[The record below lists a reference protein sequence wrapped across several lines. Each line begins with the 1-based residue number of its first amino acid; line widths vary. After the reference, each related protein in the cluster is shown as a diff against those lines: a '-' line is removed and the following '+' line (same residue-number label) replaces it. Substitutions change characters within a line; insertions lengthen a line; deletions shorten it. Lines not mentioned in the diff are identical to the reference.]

1 MKVRAHTCYLGRT
14 GYAHHAR
21 SFFRELSKRVDLR
34 VRNFTWDP
42 DPDYLDETDL
52 GIVDTITLKD
62 ADGKYSDYPV
72 SHSFPDHR
80 WTAKDGF
87 EADVDLVL
95 VDTDHHY
102 FYEDLKAQVKIA
114 YTVWES
120 TELPDHFFKCLRD
133 RFDYLWVV
141 SEWHKEV
148 IVAQGYPKHRVFVV
162 NEGVD
167 LEFDPD
173 LIPLAEREYDDH
185 RFKFLFFGRW
195 DYRKSVPEII
205 GSFLKE
211 FDPSE
216 PVDLVIS
223 ADNPFSVDG
232 MNSTEERLAHY
243 GLNDPRVKVKHFLTR
258 DQYVNYIRRGHV
270 LVSCARS
277 EGWNIPLI
285 EAMAA
290 GTPTIYSDWG
300 AQLEFAKGRGTP
312 VGIKCELSAG
322 IGAKLGFA
330 GDCPGLYAE
339 PDFDD
344 LRAKMRECFERYSE
358 KKEKALRES
367 VEIREGFNWST
378 VADQGIKALKVACA
392 KGSRPGGRDAA
403 VVMSHADTKEKQQ
416 LLEMCVNTLKHQG
429 HCVIVSSHIPV
440 PKRIEEAADYVVI
453 DWDNPVVMDQEYHEL
468 SNTVPI
474 HFTKYSDFET
484 IYSFDFNHGYAALKL
499 IKNGAA
505 IAKTNGH
512 DFCHFI
518 NYDYVITDE
527 QVLKDHA
534 KLLEE
539 AEFISYSW
547 ANSKES
553 INTGFFSAQTSKAIE
568 IFDKIRSKR
577 DYFRYPGRVILEDVI
592 WSLISE
598 QGGKLETFEISSLS
612 RENIINCA
620 GVPTQPQIE
629 TASGNSFAFYLT
641 QDHAGSNYFFCY
653 SPGRDDVEF
662 EIATSLGKT
671 VRKMKGEIVSFTRI
685 PSEIIEEGVEVTFPE
700 YGISKKYDQKTKKG
714 SCSISNKNLI
724 GELGTEVRDL
734 NERIIH
740 FVDGPFVE
748 IKGRQ
753 KNRYQVR
760 FVDRSNGSTVYE
772 VEIENNNWC
781 RCSRKYYTD
790 WKIEIT
796 NLSTGET
803 DVHRFD
809 TKGKRVLVNFGSS
822 SLGDTLAWFPY
833 IEDFARKHSCK
844 AVVSTF
850 KNELFKSEYPELEFI
865 SPGEA
870 AKDIYASYEIG
881 WFYENGEEF
890 DRFKN
895 PRNVREI
902 PLQATATDILGL
914 DYVSKRPR
922 ITIPDSKPNIEGK
935 YVCIGIHATAQAKY
949 WNSER
954 GWQEL
959 TDYFNNLGYKVVLM
973 SLEEDGYMGNP
984 HPKGVIRPDGP
995 RSLANTISYLNG
1007 AELFVGV
1014 GSGLSWLAWAT
1025 GTQTCI
1031 ISGFSFPYTE
1041 PADELV
1047 IRVFNPKVCTGCFNR
1062 RRLDAGDWNWCPDK
1076 KGTNRQF
1083 ECTRTISSKD
1093 VIEKIEEHFNKS
1105 VGSSVEGAVQDAFA
1119 LGMVQNYSEILEA
1132 ARFFKQLGVTDFIEI
1147 GTDQGGTFLIWS
1159 KLSDDGVRIS
1169 VDLPH
1174 GAYGQAGYDVRR
1186 RDRILTG
1193 LGSQVHMLHGSS
1205 HDQGMKDQVAG
1216 ILDGKKV
1223 DFLFIDGDHSYEGVR
1238 QDYEMYR
1245 EFVKP
1250 GGWIGFHD
1258 ISDTKFHRSANC
1270 RVDRLWSELDGEK
1283 VEFIQEPRSHFGG
1296 IGFIRA

>member
-1 MKVRAHTCYLGRT
+1 MKVRAHTCYLGKT

-21 SFFRELSKRVDLR
+21 SFFRELSKRVELR

-42 DPDYLDETDL
+42 DPSYLNETDL
-52 GIVDTITLKD
+52 SVIDTITLKD
-62 ADGKYSDYPV
+62 SDDKYSDYPI
-72 SHSFPDHR
+72 SYSFPDKK
-80 WTAKDGF
+80 WTAQGEF

-102 FYEDLKAQVKIA
+102 FYEDLNAPVKIA

-120 TELPDHFFKCLRD
+120 TELPENFFKCLRD

-148 IVAQGYPKHRVFVV
+148 VVAQGYPKHRVFVV

-167 LEFDPD
+167 SEFDPD
-173 LIPLAEREYDDH
+173 RIPLAEREYDDH
-185 RFKFLFFGRW
+185 RFKFIFFGRW

-211 FDPSE
+211 FDSSE

-258 DQYVNYIRRGHV
+258 EQYVNYIRRGHV

-312 VGIKCELSAG
+312 VGIKCELPAG

-344 LRAKMRECFERYSE
+344 LKAKMRECFERYSE

-367 VEIREGFNWST
+367 VEIREEFNWST

-392 KGSRPGGRDAA
+392 KGSRSGGRDAA

-440 PKRIEEAADYVVI
+440 PKRIEEVADYVVI

-484 IYSFDFNHGYAALKL
+484 VYSFDFNHGYAALKL

-505 IAKTNGH
+505 IAKVNGH
-512 DFCHFI
+512 EACHFI

-539 AEFISYSW
+539 GVEFISYAW

-553 INTGFFSAQTSKAIE
+553 INTGFFSAQTGKAIE
-568 IFDKIRSKR
+568 VFDKIRSKR
-577 DYFRYPGRVILEDVI
+577 DYFRYPGKVILEDVI

-598 QGGKLETFEISSLS
+598 HGGRLETFEISSLS

-641 QDHAGSNYFFCY
+641 QDQAGINYFFCY

-662 EIATSLGKT
+662 EIITSRGTT

-685 PSEIIEEGVEVTFPE
+685 PSEVIKEGFEVTFPE

-714 SCSISNKNLI
+714 SCSISNKNII
-724 GELGTEVRDL
+724 GELDTEARDL

-753 KNRYQVR
+753 KNRYRVR
-760 FVDRSNGSTVYE
+760 FIDRSNESTVYE

-781 RCSRKYYTD
+781 RCSRQYYTD

-796 NLSTGET
+796 NLSTGEKEE
-803 DVHRFD
+803 HLFD
-809 TKGKRVLVNFGSS
+809 AKEKRVLVHFGSS
-822 SLGDTLAWFPY
+822 SLGDTIAWFPY
-833 IEDFARKHSCK
+833 LEEFEKKHGCK
-844 AVVSTF
+844 MVVSTF
-850 KNELFKSEYPELEFI
+850 KNELFRPEYPTFEFI
-865 SPGEA
+865 EPGKSA
-870 AKDIYASYEIG
+870 PNIYASYELG
-881 WFYENGEEF
+881 WFYKDGEEF

-895 PRNVREI
+895 PRNVR
-902 PLQATATDILGL
+902 PLSLQATATDILGL
-914 DYVSKRPR
+914 EFHTSRPR
-922 ITIPDSKPNIEGK
+922 IYVHDKQRKIEGK
-935 YVCIGIHATAQAKY
+935 YVCLGIHATAQAKY
-949 WNSER
+949 WNNPT
-954 GWQEL
+954 GWQEV
-959 TDYFNNLGYKVVLM
+959 TDHFISKGYQVVLL
-973 SLEEDGYMGNP
+973 SLEEDGYMGNK
-984 HPKGVIRPDGP
+984 HPIGVSRPEGP

-1007 AELFVGV
+1007 AELFIGV
-1014 GSGLSWLAWAT
+1014 GSGLSWLAWAV
-1025 GTQTCI
+1025 GVPTCI
-1031 ISGFSFPYTE
+1031 ISGFSYPHTE
-1041 PADELV
+1041 PLDDRV
-1047 IRVFNPKVCTGCFNR
+1047 IRIFNGSVCTGCFNR
-1062 RRLDAGDWNWCPDK
+1062 HRLDAGDWNWCPDH
-1076 KGTNRQF
+1076 KGTSRQF
-1083 ECTRTISSKD
+1083 ECTKSISGKQ
-1093 VIEKIEEHFNKS
+1093 VI
-1105 VGSSVEGAVQDAFA
+1105 
-1119 LGMVQNYSEILEA
+1119 SEIEA
-1132 ARFFKQLGVTDFIEI
+1132 FFWKKGA
-1147 GTDQGGTFLIWS
+1147 
-1159 KLSDDGVRIS
+1159 S
-1169 VDLPH
+1169 VF
-1174 GAYGQAGYDVRR
+1174 A
-1186 RDRILTG
+1186 
-1193 LGSQVHMLHGSS
+1193 
-1205 HDQGMKDQVAG
+1205 
-1216 ILDGKKV
+1216 
-1223 DFLFIDGDHSYEGVR
+1223 
-1238 QDYEMYR
+1238 
-1245 EFVKP
+1245 
-1250 GGWIGFHD
+1250 
-1258 ISDTKFHRSANC
+1258 
-1270 RVDRLWSELDGEK
+1270 
-1283 VEFIQEPRSHFGG
+1283 
-1296 IGFIRA
+1296 

>member
-1 MKVRAHTCYLGRT
+1 
-14 GYAHHAR
+14 
-21 SFFRELSKRVDLR
+21 
-34 VRNFTWDP
+34 
-42 DPDYLDETDL
+42 
-52 GIVDTITLKD
+52 
-62 ADGKYSDYPV
+62 
-72 SHSFPDHR
+72 
-80 WTAKDGF
+80 
-87 EADVDLVL
+87 
-95 VDTDHHY
+95 
-102 FYEDLKAQVKIA
+102 
-114 YTVWES
+114 
-120 TELPDHFFKCLRD
+120 
-133 RFDYLWVV
+133 V
-141 SEWHKEV
+141 SE
-148 IVAQGYPKHRVFVV
+148 RV
-162 NEGVD
+162 
-167 LEFDPD
+167 
-173 LIPLAEREYDDH
+173 
-185 RFKFLFFGRW
+185 
-195 DYRKSVPEII
+195 
-205 GSFLKE
+205 
-211 FDPSE
+211 
-216 PVDLVIS
+216 
-223 ADNPFSVDG
+223 
-232 MNSTEERLAHY
+232 
-243 GLNDPRVKVKHFLTR
+243 
-258 DQYVNYIRRGHV
+258 
-270 LVSCARS
+270 
-277 EGWNIPLI
+277 
-285 EAMAA
+285 EA
-290 GTPTIYSDWG
+290 
-300 AQLEFAKGRGTP
+300 
-312 VGIKCELSAG
+312 
-322 IGAKLGFA
+322 
-330 GDCPGLYAE
+330 
-339 PDFDD
+339 
-344 LRAKMRECFERYSE
+344 
-358 KKEKALRES
+358 
-367 VEIREGFNWST
+367 
-378 VADQGIKALKVACA
+378 
-392 KGSRPGGRDAA
+392 
-403 VVMSHADTKEKQQ
+403 
-416 LLEMCVNTLKHQG
+416 
-429 HCVIVSSHIPV
+429 
-440 PKRIEEAADYVVI
+440 AADYVVI
-453 DWDNPVVMDQEYHEL
+453 DKENPVIHDVEYERL
-468 SNTVPI
+468 GVSTF
-474 HFTKYSDFET
+474 HFMNYPDFEMT
-484 IYSFDFNHGYAALKL
+484 YSFDFNHGYAALKL

-505 IAKTNGH
+505 IALTNNH
-512 DFCHFI
+512 KVCHFV
-518 NYDYVITDE
+518 NYDYVLADPTVIEE
-527 QVLKDHA
+527 QVRD
-534 KLLEE
+534 LEE
-539 AEFISYSW
+539 YDLVGYAWGHS
-547 ANSKES
+547 NS
-553 INTGFFSAQTSKAIE
+553 INTGLFTMKTQIAVDLFEK
-568 IFDKIRSKR
+568 FKR
-577 DYFRYPGRVILEDVI
+577 KEDYAKHSSGAILEDLVYLEATGAGLKVRM
-592 WSLISE
+592 SDLALISKNNVMNAVACPTRPTLKTKNGDE
-598 QGGKLETFEISSLS
+598 AVVHLAKDDDGIVYLFAQGSNASPLKFEIITKL
-612 RENIINCA
+612 
-620 GVPTQPQIE
+620 GVSKKRVGHHPV
-629 TASGNSFAFYLT
+629 L
-641 QDHAGSNYFFCY
+641 
-653 SPGRDDVEF
+653 
-662 EIATSLGKT
+662 
-671 VRKMKGEIVSFTRI
+671 FTRI
-685 PSEIIEEGVEVTFPE
+685 PVEVLNDGFEVFFQDQNLTR
-700 YGISKKYDQKTKKG
+700 KYDGLDKMAKCNIKKKEIVE
-714 SCSISNKNLI
+714 SLD
-724 GELGTEVRDL
+724 EDTTDH
-734 NERIIH
+734 NERVIH

-753 KNRYQVR
+753 KTEYLVK
-760 FVDRSNGSTVYE
+760 FIDDSTESVVYSTR
-772 VEIENNNWC
+772 IENNHWC

-790 WKIEIT
+790 WRIEIT

-844 AVVSTF
+844 VVVSTF

-922 ITIPDSKPNIEGK
+922 ISIPDRKPSIEGK

-1105 VGSSVEGAVQDAFA
+1105 VGSSAEGAVQDAFA

-1186 RDRILTG
+1186 RDRILTE
-1193 LGSQVHMLHGSS
+1193 LGSKVNMLHGSS

-1258 ISDTKFHRSANC
+1258 ISDTEFHRSANC

>member
-1 MKVRAHTCYLGRT
+1 MKVRAHTCYLGKT

-21 SFFRELSKRVDLR
+21 SFFRELSKLVDLR

-80 WTAKDGF
+80 WTVKDGF

-102 FYEDLKAQVKIA
+102 FYEDLKAPVKIA

-232 MNSTEERLAHY
+232 MNSTEDRLMHY

-344 LRAKMRECFERYSE
+344 LREKMRECYSNWSE
-358 KKEKALRES
+358 KKSRAMQES
-367 VEIREGFNWST
+367 VEIRERFSWSA
-378 VADQGIKALKVACA
+378 VANQGMRALRMASA
-392 KGSRPGGRDAA
+392 TDSLPGGRDAA
-403 VVMSHADTKEKQQ
+403 VVMSHADTDEKRQ
-416 LLEMCVNTLKHQG
+416 LLEMCVNSLKHQG

-440 PKRIEEAADYVVI
+440 SERVEAVADYVVI
-453 DWDNPVVMDQEYHEL
+453 DKENPIVTDQEYHEL
-468 SNTVPI
+468 SSTVPI
-474 HFTKYSDFET
+474 HYMRYPDFDVT
-484 IYSFDFNHGYAALKL
+484 YSFDFNHGYAALKL
-499 IKNGAA
+499 MKNGAA
-505 IAKTNGH
+505 IAAANGH
-512 DFCHFI
+512 ELCHFV
-518 NYDYVITDE
+518 NYDYVIKDPT
-527 QVLKDHA
+527 VLTDHA
-534 KLLEE
+534 NELSSVDFVGCTWSEV
-539 AEFISYSW
+539 
-547 ANSKES
+547 KES
-553 INTGFFSAQTSKAIE
+553 INTGLFSARTKSAQVAFSE
-568 IFDKIRSKR
+568 IRSKKE
-577 DYFRYPGRVILEDVI
+577 YFRHRDKVFLEDV
-592 WSLISE
+592 L
-598 QGGKLETFEISSLS
+598 
-612 RENIINCA
+612 
-620 GVPTQPQIE
+620 
-629 TASGNSFAFYLT
+629 
-641 QDHAGSNYFFCY
+641 Y
-653 SPGRDDVEF
+653 S
-662 EIATSLGKT
+662 
-671 VRKMKGEIVSFTRI
+671 EIVSCGFSIKSVSFSGLHEKNLINTMIIPTRPTI
-685 PSEIIEEGVEVTFPE
+685 GSNEENGIAVYLAQDRCGVDYFFIDSPKKQRIDFEIFCQTKMIKKGRTQDVATFIRLPKQVVDSGFEVFFP
-700 YGISKKYDQKTKKG
+700 GHKATKKYDQNTKRAV
-714 SCSISNKNLI
+714 CDIKNPAI
-724 GELGTEVRDL
+724 IEELDQTTKDH
-734 NERIIH
+734 NERVIH

-753 KNRYQVR
+753 KTEYLVK
-760 FVDRSNGSTVYE
+760 FIDDSTESVVYSTR
-772 VEIENNNWC
+772 IENNHWC

-1105 VGSSVEGAVQDAFA
+1105 VGSSAEGAVQDAFA

-1147 GTDQGGTFLIWS
+1147 GTDQGGTFSIWS

-1186 RDRILTG
+1186 RDRILTE

-1205 HDQGMKDQVAG
+1205 HDQGMKDQVSK

-1258 ISDTKFHRSANC
+1258 ISDTEFHRSANC